1 MVAKDTEFKMIQNL
15 SVLYELSLAVS
26 SSTSIR
32 RNCESFLNTLM
43 SRKNLS
49 FAGFWILNR
58 EESHAPELIH
68 AVPFKNYASGRAIFN
83 RAFTYTLEKEGAL
96 IVDKESLFF
105 QEIAELTQLNYGS
118 FLVYYTAGAGI
129 LLLHRSTHPF
139 SEFEKKQLN
148 KVVQK
153 FGSFTKEM
161 ILQKTL
167 LRREN
172 LLREAIESELSITQT
187 QYRNLFDNTLDAVF
201 VYDKKAKQI
210 THHNEVFEEI
220 FGFNPS
226 QNPVHPPALMPEC
239 QKDGRLSS
247 EHLQEHGK
255 MLETCR
261 SIRIDFLHQRADGEV
276 FDTET
281 TLINDEGNQNAYLII
296 VKDVSEQK
304 KQRNLIEQQLQ
315 DMNQQNEKLQK
326 YIDSNKQLENF
337 AYMASHDLQ
346 SPLRSV
352 VGFAQLLGR
361 TFGEDASEAQKEYLD
376 FIVGASLNMQQLI
389 KSLLEYSRVN
399 STEIEIKDID
409 IQNLVEVVVAES
421 HAIIQ
426 EKGATVQIEN
436 LPKMLRADNTK
447 LRQIFQNL
455 LTNALKFI
463 DPNVT
468 PTVHITSEELP
479 EYWRFSVK
487 DNGIGIKP
495 EFQEKI
501 FNLFQRL
508 HTKQEY
514 EGTGIGLAT
523 CHRIAEQHGGDIYV
537 ESEFEKGSTFYFTIR
552 KDL

>member
-1 MVAKDTEFKMIQNL
+1 MIVEDTEFQMIQNL

-26 SSTSIR
+26 DSTDIR
-32 RNCESFLNTLM
+32 KNCENFLNILM

-49 FAGFWILNR
+49 FAGYWIFNR
-58 EESHAPELIH
+58 EKNRMPELIH
-68 AVPFKNYASGRAIFN
+68 AVPFKNYTAGKTVFN
-83 RAFTYTLEKEGAL
+83 HRFTHTLKKEGSL
-96 IVDKESLFF
+96 IIDIDSLFF
-105 QEIAELTQLNYGS
+105 NEIAELTQLNYGS
-118 FLVYYTAGAGI
+118 FLVYCTASTGI

-139 SEFEKKQLN
+139 STFEKKQLN

-167 LRREN
+167 LTREN
-172 LLREAIESELSITQT
+172 MLREAIESELSIAQS
-187 QYRNLFDNTLDAVF
+187 QYRNLFDNALDAVF
-201 VYDKKAKQI
+201 LYDNNINKI
-210 THHNEVFEEI
+210 THHNKAFEKI

-226 QNPVHPPALMPEC
+226 EETLYPTAIMPQY
-239 QKDGRLSS
+239 QKDGKLSS
-247 EHLQEHGK
+247 KHIEAHNK

-261 SIRIDFLHQRADGEV
+261 SIRIDFLHQRANGEQ
-276 FDTET
+276 FESET
-281 TLINDEGNQNAYLII
+281 TLINDEGSKRGYLVI
-296 VKDVSEQK
+296 VKDTSEQK
-304 KQRNLIEQQLQ
+304 KQQALIQQQLE
-315 DMNQQNEKLQK
+315 DLNEQNEKLQQ

-352 VGFAQLLGR
+352 IGFAQLLGR
-361 TFGEDASEAQKEYLD
+361 TFTEDATKTQKEYLD
-376 FIVGASLNMQQLI
+376 FIISASLNMQQLI
-389 KSLLEYSRVN
+389 KSLLEYSRIN
-399 STEIEIKDID
+399 STQLEVKNIN
-409 IQNLVEVVVAES
+409 IQNLLEVVIAES

-426 EKGATVQIEN
+426 EKKATVHIQN
-436 LPKMLRADNTK
+436 LPKTLRADPTK

-455 LTNALKFI
+455 LTNALKFVQ
-463 DPNVT
+463 PNVT
-468 PTVHITSEELP
+468 PTIHITGEELP
-479 EYWRFSVK
+479 EYWRFSIK

-501 FNLFQRL
+501 FKIFQRL

-523 CHRIAEQHGGDIYV
+523 CHRIAEQHSGDIYV
-537 ESEFEKGSTFYFTIR
+537 ESEFGKGSTFYFTIR